1 MSVNRFLRQ
10 THYWLSLV
18 VMAPLAVMII
28 AGLFLMLK
36 KEVSWIQPETQ
47 RGSIENQ
54 APSLPMEAWLE
65 AARAHPETGIQDWS
79 DIDRMDVR
87 IERGI
92 AKILSHTKWEVQ
104 IDTATG
110 EVLSV
115 EYRRSD
121 LIEQLHDGSFFAD
134 WVKLFIFF
142 PAGILLLIMYVS
154 GVYLFLFPRVVKW
167 KLRRQGPTGT

>member
-1 MSVNRFLRQ
+1 MSLNRFLRQ

-36 KEVSWIQPETQ
+36 KEVGWIQPETQ

-54 APSLPMEAWLE
+54 APAIPMDALLAAVIAQPEAGVAGWE
-65 AARAHPETGIQDWS
+65 DV
-79 DIDRMDVR
+79 DRIDVR
-87 IERGI
+87 IERGM
-92 AKILSHTKWEVQ
+92 AKVLAHSGWEIQ
-104 IDTATG
+104 IDTATA

-115 EYRRSD
+115 QYRRSD
-121 LIEQLHDGSFFAD
+121 LIESLHDGSFFAD

-142 PAGILLLIMYVS
+142 PAGILLLVMYVT
-154 GVYLFLFPRVVKW
+154 GVYLFFFPRVVKW
-167 KLRRQGPTGT
+167 RMRRRGPTGG